1 MVEDLRGQELFTQNP
16 QLLDQVE
23 QKIEEVQSKLKGSR
37 EEIQQRAKELD
48 LLQEV
53 VQQKERQ
60 ISKKKM
66 K

>member
-1 MVEDLRGQELFTQNP
+1 MVEDLRGQELFTLNP

-37 EEIQQRAKELD
+37 EEIQQRAKEVD

-53 VQQKERQ
+53 VEQKERQ
-60 ISKKKM
+60 ISNKKTK
-66 K
+66 